1 MRRAQVMHYFS
12 GRLWQIILV
21 IAVIVFARTIA
32 AAVPPPDHGK
42 TAAALL
48 RNKMIVMR
56 KLHTWRAAFVCE
68 KHLAVLQKPFISSGI
83 MAIARPDKVRFAT
96 QKPYRS
102 SVILTGSHIYLRS
115 QTNHRWHKAGL
126 SRSKSLGYIMGQ
138 LAQWSLG
145 HVHRLGKEYRISYV
159 IAAFPIRPATAPQ
172 HRTATQKATGKC
184 TLFTLVP
191 RKGILSKAIRNL
203 QLGFAWH
210 SSRLVYI
217 SIHQV
222 TGDATQYWLY
232 KQEKNPPLP
241 TNYFKPTGPP

>member
-21 IAVIVFARTIA
+21 IAVSLSVRITA
-32 AAVPPPDHGK
+32 AAVPRPDHGK
-42 TAAALL
+42 TAADLL
-48 RNKMIVMR
+48 RSKMIVMR

-68 KHLAVLQKPFISSGI
+68 KHLAVLRRPFISSGI
-83 MAIARPDKVRFAT
+83 IAIARPNKVRFAT

-102 SVILTGSHIYLRS
+102 SVILAGNHIYLRS
-115 QTNHRWHKAGL
+115 QTNHRWHKADP
-126 SRSKSLGYIMGQ
+126 SRSQSLGYIMGQ

-145 HVHRLGKEYRISYV
+145 HVHRLGKDYRISYV
-159 IAAFPIRPATAPQ
+159 IAAFPIRPATGPQ
-172 HRTATQKATGKC
+172 HRTATQKAASKC
-184 TLFTLVP
+184 PLFTLVP

-203 QLGFAWH
+203 QLGFARH

-217 SIHQV
+217 AIHQV

-232 KQEKNPPLP
+232 KQEKNPSLP
-241 TNYFKPTGPP
+241 TEYFKPTGSP